1 MKKVFEPL
9 DALLTPTMPSP
20 ADVPVSPPETFRN
33 WWNLCGYPT
42 ISLPCGFSTNPAGL
56 PIGLQI
62 TAKPFQDALA
72 LAVAHAYE
80 SATDWHKR
88 RPTL

>member
-1 MKKVFEPL
+1 
-9 DALLTPTMPSP
+9 MPSP

-72 LAVAHAYE
+72 LAAAHAYE